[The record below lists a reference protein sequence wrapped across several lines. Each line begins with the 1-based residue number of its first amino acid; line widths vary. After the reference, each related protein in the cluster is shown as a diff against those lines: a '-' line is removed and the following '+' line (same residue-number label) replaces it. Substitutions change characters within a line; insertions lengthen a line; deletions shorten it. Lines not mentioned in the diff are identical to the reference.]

1 MQPRELALDCLVER
15 TVSDRDRTKFARL
28 AAQLLLDLLEDRARR
43 LAPALECNFRRRQ
56 QLRLIVVQVTRDSG
70 ALLVDCGKHSERELA
85 HQSAAPRGVPLH
97 HPVRCDWSQPR
108 DNRLRPRCGRA
119 PIARGQR
126 DRAGLERDTYVR
138 ANEQSVFERLFCVI
152 GDSRVAIAPARN
164 HDTAPETF
172 PKRAVSLT
180 QIEFLQPRRR
190 CGQRQRAAFRGRNH
204 PLVEAGPARH
214 QFAEAAIWRP
224 SIFPTCTIA
233 SISRALSA
241 TRSIDSIEP
250 CAARARFIPYPA
262 AASP

>member
-43 LAPALECNFRRRQ
+43 FAPALECNFRRRQ
-56 QLRLIVVQVTRDSG
+56 QLRLIVVQVARDSG
-70 ALLVDCGKHSERELA
+70 ALLV
-85 HQSAAPRGVPLH
+85 
-97 HPVRCDWSQPR
+97 
-108 DNRLRPRCGRA
+108 
-119 PIARGQR
+119 ARGQR
-126 DRAGLERDTYVR
+126 DRAGLERDTHVR
-138 ANEQSVFERLFCVI
+138 ANEQSVFERLFGVI